1 LEFQSWSQSERFT
14 FARAK
19 SADVCYQSQ
28 DFMARIAGYF
38 PVFFVRVFRW
48 RGVGSLGLQIL
59 SVFRRVHSMDLWGV
73 GGAVRE
79 VGEPLFAGH
88 GDPGIEAFFEKLED
102 QLSGGSGLDWLDRV
116 KRGAI
121 A

>member
-1 LEFQSWSQSERFT
+1 
-14 FARAK
+14 
-19 SADVCYQSQ
+19 
-28 DFMARIAGYF
+28 
-38 PVFFVRVFRW
+38 
-48 RGVGSLGLQIL
+48 
-59 SVFRRVHSMDLWGV
+59 MDLWGV

-88 GDPGIEAFFEKLED
+88 GDPGIEAFFKKLED
-102 QLSGGSGLDWLDRV
+102 QLSGGSGLEWLDRV